1 MVTDKGLPENE
12 NLEENPQESLGDN
25 QENSRPIKENP
36 DNNREETPPEVIED
50 LQEPSSLTEAQEI
63 SSSDSKK
70 KEISKTLLKIFV
82 SLFFL
87 FLIFFKTDLN
97 ALLSLLNPFSPAP
110 VGPIVQSKQDLAGI
124 FENIS
129 RMNLSYAPFIILF
142 IVLNYVIGAFRWKQ
156 LLVQEDIQDVSVK
169 YLTNLYFIGAF
180 FNNFM
185 PTSIGGDVYKMYQLG
200 KKIKNAAVGISSTFM
215 ERFTGMIAL
224 VFVSY
229 AGLLFGMS
237 DFLATLPSAW
247 TSNQL
252 YVTLFKIAAF
262 SGFWVL
268 SVVGFLSLGFLS
280 KRILF
285 LKDIYNAILAYNNE
299 KKVLVIAF
307 LTSFIVQ
314 LLSIFTQYFILLS
327 LGITIPITYALFIFP
342 VITLAGFFIPSINS
356 LGVQEFFYKEL
367 LFLRGISNPLALG
380 ASLLY
385 QFARLLVSLVGGVL
399 YAMGKGE

>member
-1 MVTDKGLPENE
+1 MVK
-12 NLEENPQESLGDN
+12 
-25 QENSRPIKENP
+25 KA
-36 DNNREETPPEVIED
+36 D
-50 LQEPSSLTEAQEI
+50 LQEPANLKEAQKAN
-63 SSSDSKK
+63 SPKSKK
-70 KEISKTLLKIFV
+70 KEIFKILLKIFV

-87 FLIFFKTDLN
+87 FLIFFRTDLN
-97 ALLSLLNPFSPAP
+97 SLISLLNPLTPAP
-110 VGPIVQSKQDLAGI
+110 AGPIVESKQDLAGI

-129 RMNLSYAPFIILF
+129 RMDLRYAPFILLF
-142 IVLNYVIGAFRWKQ
+142 IILNYVIGAFRWKQ
-156 LLVQEDIQDVSVK
+156 LLIYENAKDISVK

-229 AGLLFGMS
+229 VGLIFGMS
-237 DFLATLPSAW
+237 DFLKTLPSSW
-247 TSNQL
+247 TSNPL
-252 YVTLFKIAAF
+252 HVLLFKVAAF
-262 SGFWVL
+262 SGFWIA
-268 SVVGFLSLGFLS
+268 SAVGFLSLGFLAKKIS
-280 KRILF
+280 F
-285 LKDIYNAILAYNNE
+285 FKDIHNAIISYKDE
-299 KKVLVIAF
+299 RKVLTIAF

-367 LFLRGISNPLALG
+367 LYLQGISNPVALG

-385 QFARLLVSLVGGVL
+385 QFARLLVSLIGGVL